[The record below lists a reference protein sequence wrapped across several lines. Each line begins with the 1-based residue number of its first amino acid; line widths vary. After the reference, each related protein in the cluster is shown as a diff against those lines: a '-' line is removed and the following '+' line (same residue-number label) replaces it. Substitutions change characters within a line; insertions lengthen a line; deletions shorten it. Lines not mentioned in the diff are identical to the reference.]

1 MKRSRAL
8 PELSHIWKGSWRR
21 EIGRGEG
28 WVGGGVG
35 EGEGWGEGGGEEE
48 WRDGIK
54 MREEVTR

>member
-1 MKRSRAL
+1 MKGILEKRNR
-8 PELSHIWKGSWRR
+8 K
-21 EIGRGEG
+21 GRGL
-28 WVGGGVG
+28 GGGRVG